1 MAIDLSQNQ
10 GRSSDADDE
19 ALIQPLSVNS
29 NHLLLDLSTE
39 LLGRGKRVR
48 FRAPGRSM
56 YPTIRENEAI
66 TVEPVEPRHVKVGD
80 IILYRSGESVVAHRV
95 IRIESGRNNALRFIL
110 REDTWGTLD
119 EPVEAE
125 QILGKVVSVERA
137 GRNIDLYSRRVKMR
151 LFAHTLASGLKRR
164 ITGISKERG
173 SLFFSF

>member
-1 MAIDLSQNQ
+1 MESDEFQNQ
-10 GRSSDADDE
+10 GRNLDADDE
-19 ALIQPLSVNS
+19 ALIQPSSVSS
-29 NHLLLDLSTE
+29 NNLLLDLSTE

-66 TVEPVEPRHVKVGD
+66 TVEPVAPQDVKVGD

-95 IRIESGRNNALRFIL
+95 MRIERGKGDTLRFIL

-137 GRNIDLYSRRVKMR
+137 GRNIDPYSIRAKVR
-151 LFAHTLASGLKRR
+151 LLVHIIGSRLKRF
-164 ITGISKERG
+164 IS
-173 SLFFSF
+173 

>member
-1 MAIDLSQNQ
+1 MSRKGTNNTV
-10 GRSSDADDE
+10 SDAQSSCLPKDISS
-19 ALIQPLSVNS
+19 LNS

-66 TVEPVEPRHVKVGD
+66 TVEPVALQDVKVGD
-80 IILYRSGESVVAHRV
+80 IILFRSGESVVAHRV
-95 IRIESGRNNALRFIL
+95 MRIEKVEGKASRFIL

-137 GRNIDLYSRRVKMR
+137 GRNIDPYRTW
-151 LFAHTLASGLKRR
+151 A
-164 ITGISKERG
+164 
-173 SLFFSF
+173 

>member
-1 MAIDLSQNQ
+1 MESDDFQNQ
-10 GRSSDADDE
+10 GRGSKADDE
-19 ALIQPLSVNS
+19 ALVLPSSGSS

-66 TVEPVEPRHVKVGD
+66 TVEPVTPQDVKVGD
-80 IILYRSGESVVAHRV
+80 IILYRLRDSVVAHRV
-95 IRIESGRNNALRFIL
+95 MRIETGKGDTVRFIL

-119 EPVEAE
+119 APVETR

-137 GRNIDLYSRRVKMR
+137 GRNIDPYSTRAKAR
-151 LFAHTLASGLKRR
+151 LLVHTVASRLKRY
-164 ITGISKERG
+164 IS
-173 SLFFSF
+173 

>member
-1 MAIDLSQNQ
+1 MASEESQNQ
-10 GRSSDADDE
+10 ERNSDAYDDTIE
-19 ALIQPLSVNS
+19 PASLNS

-39 LLGRGKRVR
+39 LLGRGKSVR

-66 TVEPVEPRHVKVGD
+66 TVEPVEPRGVKEGD
-80 IILYRSGESVVAHRV
+80 IILYRSGENVVAHRV
-95 IRIESGRNNALRFIL
+95 IRIEKREVNASRFIF

-137 GRNIDLYSRRVKMR
+137 GRNIDPYSTRAKVR
-151 LFAHTLASGLKRR
+151 LLVHTIGSRLKRY
-164 ITGISKERG
+164 IS
-173 SLFFSF
+173 

>member
-1 MAIDLSQNQ
+1 MSRKGTNNKL
-10 GRSSDADDE
+10 SDAQSTCLPED
-19 ALIQPLSVNS
+19 ISSFNS

-66 TVEPVEPRHVKVGD
+66 TVEPVAPQDVKVGD
-80 IILYRSGESVVAHRV
+80 IILYRSEKSVVAHRV
-95 IRIESGRNNALRFIL
+95 IRIEKGRGNTLRFIL

-119 EPVEAE
+119 APVEAD

-137 GRNIDLYSRRVKMR
+137 GRIIDVYSKRVKMR
-151 LFAHTLASGLKRR
+151 LLAHTLASRFKRWVN
-164 ITGISKERG
+164 
-173 SLFFSF
+173 

>member
-1 MAIDLSQNQ
+1 M
-10 GRSSDADDE
+10 
-19 ALIQPLSVNS
+19 IQPSSLNS

-80 IILYRSGESVVAHRV
+80 IILFRSGESVVAHRV
-95 IRIESGRNNALRFIL
+95 IRIKRGKGDTLRFIL
-110 REDTWGTLD
+110 CEDTLGTLD
-119 EPVEAE
+119 QPVEAG

-137 GRNIDLYSRRVKMR
+137 GRNIDPYCLRAKVRLLVHTIGSR
-151 LFAHTLASGLKRR
+151 LKRY
-164 ITGISKERG
+164 IS
-173 SLFFSF
+173 

>member
-1 MAIDLSQNQ
+1 MGSEEFQNQ
-10 GRSSDADDE
+10 GISSDAADE
-19 ALIQPLSVNS
+19 ALMQASSVNS

-66 TVEPVEPRHVKVGD
+66 TVEPVAPQDVKVGD

-95 IRIESGRNNALRFIL
+95 IRIERGKGDTLRFIL

-119 EPVEAE
+119 TPIEAG

-137 GRNIDLYSRRVKMR
+137 GRNVDPYSTRAKVR
-151 LFAHTLASGLKRR
+151 LLIHTIGSRLKRY
-164 ITGISKERG
+164 IS
-173 SLFFSF
+173 